1 MFGIKW
7 LWKTNRGSNIDT
19 SNFVS
24 KEFLNT
30 TLQDYVNRDLL
41 NTTLSNELANYV
53 STSALNTKLG
63 EYINRTEFNINI
75 IQYVRKTQLNTTLAD
90 YVQTNTLN
98 TTLSNYVQ
106 TNTLNT
112 TLSNYVQTS
121 ALSNY
126 VSTNT
131 AQTITGAKT
140 FTEGIVIN
148 KTPVPL
154 TLKATDNNK
163 TYIVYK
169 DSSNNSNFSLGSN
182 SGQTSLEVNRGDLL
196 IQTQQNNKTVSIET
210 GRVKLNR
217 SILEC
222 GTEINAGYGGG
233 AVKFIPEDNST
244 KTLQF
249 YNSAATDNR
258 RFNLLVPEPT
268 AAQNPATKNYV
279 DNAIAGVSNAN
290 LVSQINEL
298 NTFKTSVENS
308 YGYNIRYQ
316 DIQLQNNSWLGT
328 ETIGNFVNYITSI
341 DTFRDVKFLSATIHF
356 GNDYNFSINKYIM
369 FSAAGRGDSNRV
381 YLNILRLTNVSSSSP
396 NFDNAYVRV
405 FYIDNISA
413 RTEDPY
419 FIVEEDN

>member
-7 LWKTNRGSNIDT
+7 LWKSSKTNIDT

-24 KEFLNT
+24 REFLST

-53 STSALNTKLG
+53 ST
-63 EYINRTEFNINI
+63 
-75 IQYVRKTQLNTTLAD
+75 TTLNNTLNN
-90 YVQTNTLN
+90 YVLNSSLN
-98 TTLSNYVQ
+98 TTLSSYVQ

-131 AQTITGAKT
+131 TQTITGAKT
-140 FTEGIVIN
+140 FTEDVVIN

-169 DSSNNSNFSLGSN
+169 DSSNNSNFSLGAN

-210 GRVKLNR
+210 GKVKLNR

-233 AVKFIPEDNST
+233 TVKFIPEDNTT

-249 YNSAATDNR
+249 YNSAATDDR

-279 DNAIAGVSNAN
+279 DTQIGNIVIPSGISITKTQFQLSGGSVIGVGTANAFTAANGDYGLALPATIDINKVLNITLTLPAIRDAGAIMNYS
-290 LVSQINEL
+290 L
-298 NTFKTSVENS
+298 TYS
-308 YGYNIRYQ
+308 YGLYNNVARIVVMVRKNGYAEPAGS
-316 DIQLQNNSWLGT
+316 LNLAGT
-328 ETIGNFVNYITSI
+328 TITVLTYSEGGN
-341 DTFRDVKFLSATIHF
+341 
-356 GNDYNFSINKYIM
+356 
-369 FSAAGRGDSNRV
+369 
-381 YLNILRLTNVSSSSP
+381 
-396 NFDNAYVRV
+396 
-405 FYIDNISA
+405 
-413 RTEDPY
+413 
-419 FIVEEDN
+419 

>member
-1 MFGIKW
+1 MFGLKW

-53 STSALNTKLG
+53 STTTLNNTL
-63 EYINRTEFNINI
+63 NN
-75 IQYVRKTQLNTTLAD
+75 YVLNSSLNTTLSS

-121 ALSNY
+121 ALNNY

-131 AQTITGAKT
+131 TQTITGSKT

-279 DNAIAGVSNAN
+279 DTKETAINN
-290 LVSQINEL
+290 QITAIN
-298 NTFKTSVENS
+298 NRIVENNTILKRVYTFTPLNSAPTQEGQIYKYLLVINDLRNAEVLGICPNFNLQTNQATQTPLGAYWEVS
-308 YGYNIRYQ
+308 YTKSTASLL
-316 DIQLQNNSWLGT
+316 IQLTGDKDLYNNSNSG
-328 ETIGNFVNYITSI
+328 GNNFNINFS
-341 DTFRDVKFLSATIHF
+341 
-356 GNDYNFSINKYIM
+356 NFSITVFYMNN
-369 FSAAGRGDSNRV
+369 SNREIEQTYQGQV
-381 YLNILRLTNVSSSSP
+381 LSL
-396 NFDNAYVRV
+396 
-405 FYIDNISA
+405 
-413 RTEDPY
+413 
-419 FIVEEDN
+419 EEAFGGN

>member
-1 MFGIKW
+1 MFGLKW

-53 STSALNTKLG
+53 ST
-63 EYINRTEFNINI
+63 
-75 IQYVRKTQLNTTLAD
+75 TTLNNTLNN
-90 YVQTNTLN
+90 YVLNSSLN
-98 TTLSNYVQ
+98 TTLSSYVQ

-131 AQTITGAKT
+131 TQTITGAKT
-140 FTEGIVIN
+140 FTEDVVIN

-169 DSSNNSNFSLGSN
+169 DSSNNSNFSLGAN

-210 GRVKLNR
+210 GKVKLNR

-233 AVKFIPEDNST
+233 TVKFIPEDNTT

-249 YNSAATDNR
+249 YNSAATDDR

-279 DNAIAGVSNAN
+279 DTQIGNIVIPSGISITKTQFQLSGGSVIGVGTANAFTAANGDYGLALPATIDINKVLNITLTLPAIRDAGAIMNYS
-290 LVSQINEL
+290 L
-298 NTFKTSVENS
+298 TYS
-308 YGYNIRYQ
+308 YGLYNNVARIVVMVRKNGYAEPAGS
-316 DIQLQNNSWLGT
+316 LNLAGT
-328 ETIGNFVNYITSI
+328 TITVLTYSEGGN
-341 DTFRDVKFLSATIHF
+341 
-356 GNDYNFSINKYIM
+356 
-369 FSAAGRGDSNRV
+369 
-381 YLNILRLTNVSSSSP
+381 
-396 NFDNAYVRV
+396 
-405 FYIDNISA
+405 
-413 RTEDPY
+413 
-419 FIVEEDN
+419 

>member
-1 MFGIKW
+1 MFGLKW

-53 STSALNTKLG
+53 ST
-63 EYINRTEFNINI
+63 
-75 IQYVRKTQLNTTLAD
+75 
-90 YVQTNTLN
+90 
-98 TTLSNYVQ
+98 
-106 TNTLNT
+106 
-112 TLSNYVQTS
+112 
-121 ALSNY
+121 
-126 VSTNT
+126 NT
-131 AQTITGAKT
+131 AQTISGAKT

-169 DSSNNSNFSLGSN
+169 DSSNNSNLSLGAN
-182 SGQTSLEVNRGDLL
+182 SAQTSLEVNRGDLL
-196 IQTQQNNKTVSIET
+196 IQTQQNNKTVSFET
-210 GRVKLNR
+210 GVIKTNRARV
-217 SILEC
+217 EF

-249 YNSAATDNR
+249 YNSAATDTR

-279 DNAIAGVSNAN
+279 DNAIAGVSNT
-290 LVSQINEL
+290 V
-298 NTFKTSVENS
+298 
-308 YGYNIRYQ
+308 RYQ
-316 DIQLQNNSWLGT
+316 DLTITGFGPSQIMGIFTVYSITARYGNNEVFLGASIHYPREVFT
-328 ETIGNFVNYITSI
+328 RYYEFDYYFTSNPNTIYFVFRKQTSVDWELPPL
-341 DTFRDVKFLSATIHF
+341 DTTFIRI
-356 GNDYNFSINKYIM
+356 
-369 FSAAGRGDSNRV
+369 
-381 YLNILRLTNVSSSSP
+381 
-396 NFDNAYVRV
+396 
-405 FYIDNISA
+405 FYISNSNTLNE
-413 RTEDPY
+413 RPFTL
-419 FIVEEDN
+419 VERGGN

>member
-7 LWKTNRGSNIDT
+7 LWKSSKTNIDT

-24 KEFLNT
+24 REFLST

-63 EYINRTEFNINI
+63 EYINKKEFNINI

-98 TTLSNYVQ
+98 TTLANYVQ

-121 ALSNY
+121 ALNNY

-131 AQTITGAKT
+131 TQTISGAKT
-140 FTEGIVIN
+140 FTEGVIIN
-148 KTPVPL
+148 KSPVSL
-154 TLKATDNNK
+154 TLKATDNTNK
-163 TYIVYK
+163 NYIVYK
-169 DSSNNSNFSLGSN
+169 DSSNNSNFSLGAN

-210 GRVKLNR
+210 GKVKLNR

-222 GTEINAGYGGG
+222 GTEIYAGYGGG
-233 AVKFIPEDNST
+233 TVKFIPEDNST

-249 YNSAATDNR
+249 YNSAATDDR

-279 DNAIAGVSNAN
+279 DTQIGNIVIPSGISITKTQFQLSGGSVIGVGTANAFTAANGDYGLALPATIDINKVLNITLTLPAIRDAGAIMNYS
-290 LVSQINEL
+290 L
-298 NTFKTSVENS
+298 TYS
-308 YGYNIRYQ
+308 YGLYNNVARIVVMVRKNGYAEPAGS
-316 DIQLQNNSWLGT
+316 LNLAGT
-328 ETIGNFVNYITSI
+328 TITVLTYSEGGN
-341 DTFRDVKFLSATIHF
+341 
-356 GNDYNFSINKYIM
+356 
-369 FSAAGRGDSNRV
+369 
-381 YLNILRLTNVSSSSP
+381 
-396 NFDNAYVRV
+396 
-405 FYIDNISA
+405 
-413 RTEDPY
+413 
-419 FIVEEDN
+419 